1 MALLHGA
8 DHDRRHAARV
18 AAAGGASV
26 TAHPYLLGMLA
37 ILGWALILLTAADL
51 WRNRH
56 AGRDWRPS
64 SPRDGRGPI

>member
-1 MALLHGA
+1 M
-8 DHDRRHAARV
+8 
-18 AAAGGASV
+18 